1 MNCKQDTRIEEI
13 LTGDIIK
20 ERRLELDLSQ
30 KEMAQF
36 CGVAQGTV
44 SAWENN
50 KKHPSRN
57 NIEKITEFLDLKFED
72 LYFKEEERMYTKQEL
87 ALLKMLDKK
96 ASVELTDAQI
106 IKMFNFSV
114 DGRPATKEEI
124 ISAITYIRVLRQT
137 TED

>member
-36 CGVAQGTV
+36 CGVTQGTV

-106 IKMFNFSV
+106 LKMFNFSV